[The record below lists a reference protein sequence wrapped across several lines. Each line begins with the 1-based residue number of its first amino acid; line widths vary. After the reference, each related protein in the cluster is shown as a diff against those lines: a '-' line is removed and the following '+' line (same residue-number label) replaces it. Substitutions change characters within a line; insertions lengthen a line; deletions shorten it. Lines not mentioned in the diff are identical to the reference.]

1 MVEFK
6 DLFGFEMNMNLETM
20 SQWAEVIGVV
30 TIFGAAVYSWFQ
42 IKELRNDRKAD
53 ASLRL
58 AELWQSKDF
67 AHGSISIWFQPDDI
81 KTLSELEE
89 YHGDLYANVFTVLL
103 TWESIGITLHS
114 GYYDFNVVK
123 EQFGMT
129 IVTTWQK
136 NKTLIEHFRTNF
148 DAPGAFEWLQ
158 WIAERMME
166 NNADSGLP
174 PAHIRYKNWKPR
186 T

>member
-58 AELWQSKDF
+58 AKLWQS
-67 AHGSISIWFQPDDI
+67 
-81 KTLSELEE
+81 
-89 YHGDLYANVFTVLL
+89 
-103 TWESIGITLHS
+103 
-114 GYYDFNVVK
+114 
-123 EQFGMT
+123 
-129 IVTTWQK
+129 
-136 NKTLIEHFRTNF
+136 
-148 DAPGAFEWLQ
+148 
-158 WIAERMME
+158 
-166 NNADSGLP
+166 
-174 PAHIRYKNWKPR
+174 
-186 T
+186 